1 MSTHSVS
8 VLYAIT
14 CIAEGGSKDRK
25 VERSSKIERTL
36 AHEPRQS
43 TRKMR
48 NRNPSERKW
57 KNGLGRRLTARLGRR
72 LVTVCSARQPG
83 AGPREGAPIQGGVG
97 LYLRL
102 CPTATP
108 RPHFALATS
117 LAHLWRCRP
126 PFWTPP
132 LAIGCKYPVRKP
144 NGKKRHEGRADTDTA
159 VLGITVLVYVERM
172 PSASAEPRSCRVAV

>member
-14 CIAEGGSKDRK
+14 CIAEGGSKGRK

-36 AHEPRQS
+36 PLRSGARATTVTHSR
-43 TRKMR
+43 RHGI
-48 NRNPSERKW
+48 SERKW

-102 CPTATP
+102 CPTP
-108 RPHFALATS
+108 TS
-117 LAHLWRCRP
+117 LAHLSALP
-126 PFWTPP
+126 APFGPRHAPSDVSIPSRNRTGKSDTRDEPTPTQ
-132 LAIGCKYPVRKP
+132 LYW
-144 NGKKRHEGRADTDTA
+144 E
-159 VLGITVLVYVERM
+159 LQY
-172 PSASAEPRSCRVAV
+172 